1 MTLLRKMSEM
11 NIWIVKRDSGLVMI
25 YGLRTSILGRYI
37 VRTVHNDC
45 PYQYGPLMGL
55 PGRVTIVATIAIMV
69 INHSTPVTLH
79 PRVDG
84 LAHLE

>member
-1 MTLLRKMSEM
+1 M

-55 PGRVTIVATIAIMV
+55 PGTVTTTPIMV
-69 INHSTPVTLH
+69 ISHSTCL
-79 PRVDG
+79 
-84 LAHLE
+84 